1 MVGKEGRHGAH
12 EPTGRTGGRSFQDVA
27 YPSTCRC
34 DNKLSFV
41 SSLLDIQITHILPTK
56 TMAASSTSIPRFLL
70 PRLSWS
76 QHAQSPFHAAA
87 RIHASTLPSAS
98 MNYTTRSLSRAQ
110 HFPFTGRI
118 AFGQATVQ
126 PRRHFSATTQR
137 NRDHHFDTLKF
148 VQRLKDEGFTEEQ
161 AVAMM
166 KVLSDVVEER
176 YGTTQVDAIMRSS

>member
-1 MVGKEGRHGAH
+1 MGASRA
-12 EPTGRTGGRSFQDVA
+12 EDARFKTLRTPPHVVA
-27 YPSTCRC
+27 TTNSPLFR
-34 DNKLSFV
+34 L
-41 SSLLDIQITHILPTK
+41 SLLSKPRTLYRPRQC
-56 TMAASSTSIPRFLL
+56 IPRFLL

-98 MNYTTRSLSRAQ
+98 MNYTTRALSRAQ
-110 HFPFTGRI
+110 HFPSSSRI
-118 AFGQATVQ
+118 AFGQAAVQ

-148 VQRLKDEGFTEEQ
+148 VQRLQDEGFTEEQ

-176 YGTTQVDAIMRSS
+176 YAIAQAYVATGWS

>member
-1 MVGKEGRHGAH
+1 MLGGWEMRHGALAADW
-12 EPTGRTGGRSFQDVA
+12 PDQGRSFQDVA
-27 YPSTCRC
+27 TPPQVVATTNSPLFRLSLIPKSR
-34 DNKLSFV
+34 KL
-41 SSLLDIQITHILPTK
+41 QHK
-56 TMAASSTSIPRFLL
+56 TMAASSTYIPRFLL

-98 MNYTTRSLSRAQ
+98 MNYTTRALSRAP
-110 HFPFTGRI
+110 HLASTGRI
-118 AFGQATVQ
+118 AFGQAAVQ
-126 PRRHFSATTQR
+126 PRRNFSATTLR

-176 YGTTQVDAIMRSS
+176 YMTTNACTAMR